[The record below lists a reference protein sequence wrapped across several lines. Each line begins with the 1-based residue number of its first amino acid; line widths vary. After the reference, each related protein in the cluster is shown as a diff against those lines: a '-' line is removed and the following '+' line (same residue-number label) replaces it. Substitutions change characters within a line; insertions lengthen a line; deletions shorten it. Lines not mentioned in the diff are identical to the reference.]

1 MAQFKGD
8 CTIYVKNL
16 PPNCNEEQL
25 EEFFDLDLVYIA
37 LGKDSLTG
45 ELTGTAYCTFDTP
58 KDAARAL
65 AYDGKELSGQKI
77 NVGEVPRS
85 ALVFKVNNGE
95 DPKSKD
101 TAQNVQSVPVVMP
114 SHGKLSF
121 FSGDPKVKGGEVPFE
136 SWKYEVECLQGD
148 KHLDTNTLGLI
159 VRRSLRGEAGQ
170 IVLHMGAG
178 ASVNDI
184 VQKLEGLYGTVE
196 SGAVLLQQLYD
207 SKQGAEE
214 SISSYSARLQ
224 LAINKAEQRGGI
236 SPQAR
241 NETLKVVFWK
251 GLTNIKVK
259 QAIQHKYEIVSSFDD
274 LVRAARAAEQECADF
289 ERFHTSN
296 SNPVPKVRPS
306 SRVAASYATTCKED
320 LESKV
325 RELTA
330 KLDSLEK
337 GVREG
342 SHPEPQT
349 RPNPPSSISQRGN
362 RYIRCYNCGKVGH
375 IAREC
380 RSNMSSGPPR
390 PQQPQPLMS
399 QPPPLMSCPPYPFPP
414 QQAHY
419 TPPFV
424 PPTQSFPGNL
434 NGMGP
439 LPQGGQ

>member
-1 MAQFKGD
+1 MG
-8 CTIYVKNL
+8 
-16 PPNCNEEQL
+16 NCH
-25 EEFFDLDLVYIA
+25 F
-37 LGKDSLTG
+37 SL
-45 ELTGTAYCTFDTP
+45 
-58 KDAARAL
+58 
-65 AYDGKELSGQKI
+65 
-77 NVGEVPRS
+77 
-85 ALVFKVNNGE
+85 
-95 DPKSKD
+95 
-101 TAQNVQSVPVVMP
+101 
-114 SHGKLSF
+114 
-121 FSGDPKVKGGEVPFE
+121 GDPKVKGGEVPFG

-148 KHLDTNTLGLI
+148 KHLDTDTLGLI

-184 VQKLEGLYGTVE
+184 VRKLEGLYGTVE

-306 SRVAASYATTCKED
+306 SRVANSYATTCKED

-342 SHPEPQT
+342 PHPEPRS

-380 RSNMSSGPPR
+380 RSKMSSGPHVLHNPNHLCHNPHPLCHALLTPFLPNR
-390 PQQPQPLMS
+390 PTTPLRLF
-399 QPPPLMSCPPYPFPP
+399 PLPK
-414 QQAHY
+414 
-419 TPPFV
+419 V
-424 PPTQSFPGNL
+424 FPGI
-434 NGMGP
+434 
-439 LPQGGQ
+439 

>member
-95 DPKSKD
+95 DPNSKD
-101 TAQNVQSVPVVMP
+101 TAHVQSVPVVMP

-170 IVLHMGAG
+170 
-178 ASVNDI
+178 
-184 VQKLEGLYGTVE
+184 
-196 SGAVLLQQLYD
+196 D
-207 SKQGAEE
+207 SSPHGC
-214 SISSYSARLQ
+214 
-224 LAINKAEQRGGI
+224 GG
-236 SPQAR
+236 
-241 NETLKVVFWK
+241 F
-251 GLTNIKVK
+251 
-259 QAIQHKYEIVSSFDD
+259 
-274 LVRAARAAEQECADF
+274 C
-289 ERFHTSN
+289 
-296 SNPVPKVRPS
+296 
-306 SRVAASYATTCKED
+306 
-320 LESKV
+320 
-325 RELTA
+325 
-330 KLDSLEK
+330 
-337 GVREG
+337 
-342 SHPEPQT
+342 
-349 RPNPPSSISQRGN
+349 
-362 RYIRCYNCGKVGH
+362 
-375 IAREC
+375 
-380 RSNMSSGPPR
+380 
-390 PQQPQPLMS
+390 
-399 QPPPLMSCPPYPFPP
+399 
-414 QQAHY
+414 
-419 TPPFV
+419 
-424 PPTQSFPGNL
+424 
-434 NGMGP
+434 
-439 LPQGGQ
+439 